1 MGGVGAHSKRSS
13 FSWESSVDKDQL
25 AHELTHQLLVMDR
38 PALVEVVPMSSAVE
52 NLIFHQGLDGRGRW
66 YVVVIPMRI

>member
-1 MGGVGAHSKRSS
+1 M
-13 FSWESSVDKDQL
+13 DKDQL